1 MTLDLNEFQKRVR
14 EDLGSS
20 NFCQD
25 IPNSISNEEV
35 SNVAGLSNMQ
45 ITLLKVS
52 IRRLMQQDKGE
63 DYSVE
68 KVQVDELET
77 KPHCKAL

>member
-1 MTLDLNEFQKRVR
+1 
-14 EDLGSS
+14 
-20 NFCQD
+20 
-25 IPNSISNEEV
+25 
-35 SNVAGLSNMQ
+35 MQ